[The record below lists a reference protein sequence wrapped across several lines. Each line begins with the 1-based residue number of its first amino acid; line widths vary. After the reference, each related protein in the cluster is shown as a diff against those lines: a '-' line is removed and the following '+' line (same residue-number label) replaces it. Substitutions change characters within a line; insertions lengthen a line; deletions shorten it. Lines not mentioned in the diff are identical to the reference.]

1 MISGSQVFLVK
12 LEWAP
17 ERIWLLLQR
26 LSSLLEVCKVIPYFI
41 LKAPRTT
48 EHGAAKVPVR
58 VWTNPEP
65 KINIFKVQPGVK
77 IIPAEYFFPVI
88 FGRPDILRIKTVSVG
103 VVMIRG
109 EATGR
114 YLAMDG
120 KGRLYGSVSLY
131 PILEKLLQL

>member
-17 ERIWLLLQR
+17 ERVWLLLQR

-65 KINIFKVQPGVK
+65 KINIF
-77 IIPAEYFFPVI
+77 
-88 FGRPDILRIKTVSVG
+88 
-103 VVMIRG
+103 
-109 EATGR
+109 
-114 YLAMDG
+114 
-120 KGRLYGSVSLY
+120 
-131 PILEKLLQL
+131 